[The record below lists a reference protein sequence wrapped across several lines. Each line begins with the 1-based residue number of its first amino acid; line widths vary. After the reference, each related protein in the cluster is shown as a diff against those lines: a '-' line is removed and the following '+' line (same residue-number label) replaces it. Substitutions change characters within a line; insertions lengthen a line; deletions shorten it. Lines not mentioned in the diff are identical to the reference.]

1 MPPFEEDIHVVVFV
15 LQRQWGIYALLALF
29 DFSAGIKAGGE
40 RNRLRKFV
48 LSGSA
53 FFVSERRRLCL
64 RLQNILRKAESNVST
79 TMCYADSFAQSFSD
93 QQECLRFLRELVYG
107 DGFVVGCTGDADK
120 GE

>member
-15 LQRQWGIYALLALF
+15 MQRQWGIYALLALF

-53 FFVSERRRLCL
+53 SLCL
-64 RLQNILRKAESNVST
+64 NAAGPA
-79 TMCYADSFAQSFSD
+79 C
-93 QQECLRFLRELVYG
+93 
-107 DGFVVGCTGDADK
+107 GFK
-120 GE
+120 IF